1 MYINHIKWAQLL
13 HRKEKKKTQLH
24 FLYLKYV
31 IMARGR
37 SLRRFCK
44 GCKVL
49 YGCLYVCMCVRAC
62 VYKIECLYERAI

>member
-1 MYINHIKWAQLL
+1 MGPVVTPKG
-13 HRKEKKKTQLH
+13 KKITQLH
-24 FLYLKYV
+24 CLYLKYV

-49 YGCLYVCMCVRAC
+49 CMPVRMYVCMRAC